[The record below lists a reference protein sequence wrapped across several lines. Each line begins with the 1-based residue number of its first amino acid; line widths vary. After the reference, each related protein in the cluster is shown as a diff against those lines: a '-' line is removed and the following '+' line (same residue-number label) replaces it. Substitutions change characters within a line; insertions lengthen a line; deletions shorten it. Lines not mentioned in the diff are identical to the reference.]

1 MLGYGA
7 IQYPLSTFTYVF
19 TKVGDGSSS
28 EDRTLVITML
38 AITRT
43 LLIIIE
49 PYMYYIFFK
58 LLAYFFR

>member
-7 IQYPLSTFTYVF
+7 IEFPLSTFTYVY
-19 TKVGDGSSS
+19 TKVGDGSSF
-28 EDRTLVITML
+28 ENRIFVITML

-49 PYMYYIFFK
+49 PYMYYVFLK
-58 LLAYFFR
+58 LLTYFFR